1 MCEEKILEIF
11 FLNTLIKWFS
21 FFEFLEKNWS
31 LKKTV
36 LIRNIALILSFKKPY
51 YVIRNPY

>member
-21 FFEFLEKNWS
+21 FFEFLEKK
-31 LKKTV
+31 LEPEKKRT
-36 LIRNIALILSFKKPY
+36 N
-51 YVIRNPY
+51 